1 MNVKCEMLF
10 VKIRPVS
17 CFVPPHLSHSWSG
30 GHQLR
35 SSTPASC
42 SAAPSQPDDRRCCLT
57 HMQTSSQRLIVHCFC
72 PGNSVLPAMIWI
84 STRPTPEFLSVTQ
97 KAQVSGVSWFLASHL
112 SCELYFLFCFLDFL
126 LLLEYVFYSAKC
138 CVLHFLF
145 FPFGVF
151 PLFALLASSHT
162 LWTVTLHFHLNLFFE

>member
-1 MNVKCEMLF
+1 MYFLCCARHEAKYRFSRFLWMLFKCEMLF

-17 CFVPPHLSHSWSG
+17 CFVSPPHLSHSWSG

-42 SAAPSQPDDRRCCLT
+42 SAARSQPDDGRCCLA

-72 PGNSVLPAMIWI
+72 PGNSVLPAMIWN

-97 KAQVSGVSWFLASHL
+97 KAQASGVSWFLASHL

-126 LLLEYVFYSAKC
+126 LLLEYFFTQPNVVC
-138 CVLHFLF
+138 CTFCSFLF
-145 FPFGVF
+145 EYS
-151 PLFALLASSHT
+151 LC
-162 LWTVTLHFHLNLFFE
+162 LHY